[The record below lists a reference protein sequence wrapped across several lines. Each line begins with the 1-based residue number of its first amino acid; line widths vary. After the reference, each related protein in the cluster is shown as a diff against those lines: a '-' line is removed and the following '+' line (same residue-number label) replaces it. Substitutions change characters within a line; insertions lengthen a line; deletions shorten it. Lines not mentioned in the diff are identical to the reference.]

1 MIKFIRKYSNS
12 TISKVLL
19 GLLALTFV
27 FLWGIGDVIGR
38 FTNKNYIIKI
48 GSEKVDA
55 EKFNTQFSINNALIQ
70 KSNIKDMS
78 LKKQLIIEKTI
89 QDLITKSLL
98 NIFEKN
104 NHLLFNSNVI
114 SYSLAKD
121 ERFLDNKNQ
130 FDINKLKS
138 LINTQNNSEEAFIE
152 NYGES
157 LKLMLL
163 NVLFNGYKVSD
174 FYAAKLIESQ
184 YERRYV
190 QLKEFKPESFTFTE
204 KISERELEKFYEKH
218 ADLFYVQELRTVQY
232 IYIDKTKVN
241 IKPTEEQ
248 LKKEFDKRVK
258 SGELFKEEYETV
270 KSDISIDVEE
280 DLNYTYL
287 ENIMK
292 EIIQSLKSGEK
303 LENIAEKYDCVEFK
317 TKTFSKDNTDQNG
330 KIVIKDQFK
339 EVLLSNVFEI
349 NKVNSPSDFVD
360 TDDGGELLFVITN
373 IQKPYT
379 KSFDEVKQ
387 MVEKMYIEDQK
398 VKLARSAAEDCM
410 NAVNDGK
417 SDFVGTSYSYVRSD
431 INSNLKEINK
441 DGLMKIFRLK
451 DGKSDVEKVGDNY
464 VVIKLLHSDKPGKQA
479 VYEKSDKFKK
489 IINKQIITDL
499 VSQFLVY
506 LQTKNKLDVNTQALK
521 FN

>member
-1 MIKFIRKYSNS
+1 M
-12 TISKVLL
+12 
-19 GLLALTFV
+19 
-27 FLWGIGDVIGR
+27 
-38 FTNKNYIIKI
+38 
-48 GSEKVDA
+48 
-55 EKFNTQFSINNALIQ
+55 
-70 KSNIKDMS
+70 
-78 LKKQLIIEKTI
+78 
-89 QDLITKSLL
+89 
-98 NIFEKN
+98 
-104 NHLLFNSNVI
+104 
-114 SYSLAKD
+114 
-121 ERFLDNKNQ
+121 
-130 FDINKLKS
+130 
-138 LINTQNNSEEAFIE
+138 
-152 NYGES
+152 
-157 LKLMLL
+157 
-163 NVLFNGYKVSD
+163 
-174 FYAAKLIESQ
+174 
-184 YERRYV
+184 
-190 QLKEFKPESFTFTE
+190 
-204 KISERELEKFYEKH
+204 
-218 ADLFYVQELRTVQY
+218 
-232 IYIDKTKVN
+232 
-241 IKPTEEQ
+241 
-248 LKKEFDKRVK
+248 K

-417 SDFVGTSYSYVRSD
+417 SDFVGISYSYVRSD